1 VKSNRVWQEEHA
13 RLAGSSE
20 FVAFDAMSAVAG
32 CPPGKG
38 NSRAFLVY
46 PWPLPSDPCS
56 SPHSQKTLMNREIQ
70 PKYLP
75 EIAAVLPY
83 LVKVHPP
90 PAEKIPGGCLIP
102 ATAARLKVRGD
113 LLGAEILYHMVKSV

>member
-1 VKSNRVWQEEHA
+1 
-13 RLAGSSE
+13 
-20 FVAFDAMSAVAG
+20 
-32 CPPGKG
+32 
-38 NSRAFLVY
+38 
-46 PWPLPSDPCS
+46 
-56 SPHSQKTLMNREIQ
+56 MNREIQ

-90 PAEKIPGGCLIP
+90 PAEKIPGDCLIP